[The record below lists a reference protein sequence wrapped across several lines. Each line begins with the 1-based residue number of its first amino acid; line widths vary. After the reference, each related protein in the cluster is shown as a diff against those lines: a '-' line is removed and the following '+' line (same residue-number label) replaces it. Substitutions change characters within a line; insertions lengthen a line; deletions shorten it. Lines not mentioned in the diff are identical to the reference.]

1 MQGVNIHSPAILT
14 NEEPQSMAANE
25 TLKSRSQKQLSLEGI
40 SLTYF
45 SLKQLESDEKCHLNQ
60 LPVSIRILLENL
72 IRNYDGKVVTETH
85 IQKLCNWG
93 GSEDS
98 DCEIPFMPS
107 RVLMQDFTGVPAIV
121 DLAAMRSAV
130 KTLGGDPKKIN
141 PQIPVEL
148 IVDHSVQ
155 IDAYAS
161 KDAPIINRQKEY
173 ARNTERYSFLRWGQQ
188 SFDNFKVVP
197 PATGIC
203 HQVNLEY
210 LARVVFDYNDT
221 NNVRTVFPDTLVGLD
236 SHTTMINGIGVMGWG
251 VGGIEAEAVMLGRPY
266 YMLMPKVVG
275 VKLIG
280 ELPDICSA
288 SDLVLTIT
296 NILRTHGVVGKFVE
310 FFGPAVSHLTLADRA
325 TIANMAPEYGATMG
339 FFSVDE
345 ITIDYLRLTGR
356 SEFQVQL
363 VENYCK
369 AQGLF
374 HPHQAG
380 SPIYSE
386 TIEIDL
392 STVKR
397 CLAGPKRPQECIAL
411 DDMKKNFEQTFHPR
425 KSSGAQLK
433 DGDIVI
439 ASITSCTNTSNP
451 YVLMGAGLL
460 AKKAVEKG
468 LNVSK
473 VVKTSLAPGSKVVTA
488 YLEAAGLLNSF
499 EKLNFHVS
507 AYGCTTC
514 IGNSG
519 PLTDEVINEI
529 KKNDLI
535 VTSVISGNRNFEGR
549 ISPYTRAN
557 YLTSPMLVVAYAIAG
572 TVNIDFRNDPLGHD
586 INGKP
591 VMLSDVWPS
600 REEINAILPLAKA
613 SMYKQ
618 EYNDVFEGDQTWQ
631 SLSSTQS
638 ELYDWSQPSTYIKE
652 PPFFENMSLEVS
664 ELEDIVN
671 ARVLVKLENSVTTD
685 HISPAGVI
693 PADSPAAQYLNE
705 INVASEDYNS
715 YGSRR
720 GNHEVMMRGTFA
732 NVRLCNTLVPG
743 KEGGYTVHFPDK
755 AQSSMY
761 EAAMKYKSSNTPLI
775 VLAGKEYGTGSSRD
789 WAAKGTALLGIRAVI
804 AESFERIHRSNLVGM
819 GVLPLQFSQNDSC
832 DRLGLTGEEQFTIKG
847 IQEGLTPGKIL
858 TVIASSSEKPD
869 ITFSV
874 VVRLDSTVEVNYY
887 QHGGILP
894 FVLRK
899 LV

>member
-1 MQGVNIHSPAILT
+1 
-14 NEEPQSMAANE
+14 MAVNE
-25 TLKSRSQKQLSLEGI
+25 TLISRTKKQLSLEGD
-40 SLTYF
+40 SLTYY
-45 SLKQLESDEKCHLNQ
+45 SLKQLASDVNCRLSQ

-93 GSEDS
+93 SDKEN

-121 DLAAMRSAV
+121 DLAAMRNAV
-130 KTLGGDPKKIN
+130 KKLGGDPKKIN

-173 ARNTERYSFLRWGQQ
+173 DRNKERYSFLRWGQQ
-188 SFDNFKVVP
+188 SFNNFKVVP

-210 LARVVFDYNDT
+210 LARVVFDHKDAT
-221 NNVRTVFPDTLVGLD
+221 NERIAFPDTLVGLD

-266 YMLMPKVVG
+266 YMLIPKVVG
-275 VKLIG
+275 VKLVG

-296 NILRTHGVVGKFVE
+296 SILRQHGVVGKFVE
-310 FFGPAVSHLTLADRA
+310 FFGPAVSHLSLADRA
-325 TIANMAPEYGATMG
+325 TIANMSPEYGATMG
-339 FFSVDE
+339 FFPVDE
-345 ITIDYLRLTGR
+345 ITTEYLRLTGR
-356 SEFQVQL
+356 SEFQIQL
-363 VENYCK
+363 VETYYK

-374 HPHQAG
+374 NPHQTET
-380 SPIYSE
+380 PIYSE

-392 STVKR
+392 NTIKR
-397 CLAGPKRPQECIAL
+397 CLAGPKRPQECITL

-425 KSSGAQLK
+425 QSSDGQLK

-473 VVKTSLAPGSKVVTA
+473 KVKTSLAPGSKVVTA
-488 YLEAAGLLNSF
+488 YLDAAGLLQGF
-499 EKLNFHVS
+499 EQLNFHVS

-519 PLTDEVINEI
+519 PLSDDIVKDI
-529 KKNDLI
+529 KEKDLI

-549 ISPYTRAN
+549 ISPFTKAN

-572 TVNIDFRNDPLGHD
+572 NVNIDLNTEPLGHD
-586 INGKP
+586 ASGNP
-591 VMLSDVWPS
+591 VMLSDIWPT
-600 REEINAILPLAKA
+600 REEINDILPYAKA
-613 SMYKQ
+613 SMYKK
-618 EYNDVFEGDQTWQ
+618 EYDNVFEGDETWQ
-631 SLSSTQS
+631 SLSSSQS

-664 ELEDIVN
+664 EPEDITN
-671 ARVLVKLENSVTTD
+671 ARVLVKLDNSVTTD

-693 PADSPAAQYLNE
+693 PDDSPAAQYLNA
-705 INVASEDYNS
+705 IHVASNDYNS

-732 NVRLCNTLVPG
+732 NVRLCNKLVPG
-743 KEGGYTVHFPDK
+743 QEGGYTIHFPDK
-755 AQSSMY
+755 S
-761 EAAMKYKSSNTPLI
+761 KSSIYEVAMTYKASNIPLI

-789 WAAKGTALLGIRAVI
+789 WAAKGTLLLGIRAVI

-819 GVLPLQFSQNDSC
+819 GILPLQFCGNDTC
-832 DRLGLTGEEQFTIKG
+832 DSLGLTGEEEFTIKG
-847 IQEGLTPGKIL
+847 ICEGLTPGKKLIV
-858 TVIASSSEKPD
+858 TASSTNQPEVS
-869 ITFSV
+869 FSV
-874 VVRLDSTVEVNYY
+874 ITRLDSAVEVDYY
-887 QHGGILP
+887 RHGGILP

>member
-1 MQGVNIHSPAILT
+1 
-14 NEEPQSMAANE
+14 MAANE
-25 TLKSRSQKQLSLEGI
+25 TLKSRTQKQISLEGD
-40 SLTYF
+40 SLTYY
-45 SLKQLESDEKCHLNQ
+45 SLKQLEKDGLCHLNQ

-72 IRNYDGKVVTETH
+72 IRNYDGRVVTETH
-85 IQKLCNWG
+85 IQKLCDWG
-93 GSEDS
+93 TKEDN

-130 KTLGGDPKKIN
+130 KKLGGDPKKIN

-155 IDAYAS
+155 IDAHAS

-173 ARNTERYSFLRWGQQ
+173 ARNKERYSFLRWGQQ

-210 LARVVFDYNDT
+210 LARVVFDHNDKD
-221 NNVRTVFPDTLVGLD
+221 NIRTAFPDTLVGLD

-275 VKLIG
+275 VKLVG
-280 ELPDICSA
+280 SLPDICSA

-296 NILRTHGVVGKFVE
+296 NILRKHGVVGKFVE

-325 TIANMAPEYGATMG
+325 TIANMSPEYGATMG
-339 FFSVDE
+339 FFPVDD
-345 ITIDYLRLTGR
+345 ITIEYLRLTGR

-363 VENYCK
+363 VETYCK

-374 HPHQAG
+374 HPHEKDT
-380 SPIYSE
+380 PIYSE
-386 TIEIDL
+386 TLEIDL
-392 STVKR
+392 CTVKR

-425 KSSGAQLK
+425 KSSDHRLQ
-433 DGDIVI
+433 DGDVVI

-460 AKKAVEKG
+460 SKKAVEKG
-468 LNVSK
+468 LCVSK
-473 VVKTSLAPGSKVVTA
+473 MVKTSLAPGSKVVTA
-488 YLEAAGLLNSF
+488 YLEAAGLLKSF
-499 EKLNFHVS
+499 EQLNFHVS

-519 PLTDEVINEI
+519 PLADDIINEI
-529 KKNDLI
+529 KKKDLV

-572 TVNIDFRNDPLGHD
+572 TVHIDFRYDPLGND
-586 INGKP
+586 INGNP
-591 VMLSDVWPS
+591 VMLSDIWPG
-600 REEINAILPLAKA
+600 RDEINAILPLAKA

-618 EYNDVFEGDQTWQ
+618 EYKNVYDGDQTWQ
-631 SLSSTQS
+631 SLSSKQS

-664 ELEDIVN
+664 EPENIVD
-671 ARVLVKLENSVTTD
+671 ARVLVKLDDSVTTD

-693 PADSPAAQYLNE
+693 PLDSPAAQYLE
-705 INVASEDYNS
+705 AIHVANEDYNS

-732 NVRLCNTLVPG
+732 NVRLCNALVPG
-743 KEGGYTVHFPDK
+743 QEGGYTVHFPDK
-755 AQSSMY
+755 ARSSMY

-789 WAAKGTALLGIRAVI
+789 WAAKGTSLLGIRAVI

-819 GVLPLQFSQNDSC
+819 GVLPLQFSNNDTCNS
-832 DRLGLTGEEQFTIKG
+832 LGLTGEEQFIIKG
-847 IQEGLTPGKIL
+847 IQEGLVPGKKLI
-858 TVIASSSEKPD
+858 VIASSTDKPD
-869 ITFSV
+869 ISFPVIT
-874 VVRLDSTVEVNYY
+874 RLDSTVEVDYY
-887 QHGGILP
+887 RHGGILP

>member
-1 MQGVNIHSPAILT
+1 
-14 NEEPQSMAANE
+14 MAANE
-25 TLKSRSQKQLSLEGI
+25 TLKSRTQKQISLEGD
-40 SLTYF
+40 SLTYY
-45 SLKQLESDEKCHLNQ
+45 SLKQLENEGQCRLSQ
-60 LPVSIRILLENL
+60 LPISIRILLENL

-85 IQKLCNWG
+85 IHKLCRWG
-93 GSEDS
+93 SVQDN

-130 KTLGGDPKKIN
+130 KKLGGDPKKIN

-155 IDAYAS
+155 IDAHAS
-161 KDAPIINRQKEY
+161 KDALTINIQKEY
-173 ARNTERYSFLRWGQQ
+173 ERNRERYAFLRWGQQ

-203 HQVNLEY
+203 HQVNLEH
-210 LARVVFDYNDT
+210 LARVVFDQNDV
-221 NNVRTVFPDTLVGLD
+221 NNVRTAFPDTLVGLD

-275 VKLIG
+275 VKLVG

-296 NILRTHGVVGKFVE
+296 NILREHGVVGKFVE
-310 FFGPAVSHLTLADRA
+310 FFGPSVSNLTLADRA
-325 TIANMAPEYGATMG
+325 TIANMSPEYGATMG
-339 FFSVDE
+339 FFPVDDV
-345 ITIDYLRLTGR
+345 TIDYLRLTGR
-356 SEFQVQL
+356 SESQVQL
-363 VENYCK
+363 VETYCK

-374 HPHQAG
+374 HPHQTDT
-380 SPIYSE
+380 PIYSE

-392 STVKR
+392 TSIKR
-397 CLAGPKRPQECIAL
+397 CLAGPKRPQECIDL
-411 DDMKKNFEQTFHPR
+411 DDMKKNFAQTFHPR
-425 KSSGAQLK
+425 PATDNHLK
-433 DGDIVI
+433 DGDVVI

-468 LNVSK
+468 WKVSK
-473 VVKTSLAPGSKVVTA
+473 LVKTSLAPGSKVVSA
-488 YLEAAGLLNSF
+488 YLEAAGLLKDF
-499 EKLNFHVS
+499 EQLNFHVS
-507 AYGCTTC
+507 AYGCATC

-519 PLTDEVINEI
+519 PLSDDVIKDI
-529 KKNDLI
+529 KEKDLV

-549 ISPYTRAN
+549 ISPFTKAN
-557 YLTSPMLVVAYAIAG
+557 YLASPMLVVAYAIAG
-572 TVNIDFRNDPLGHD
+572 TVNIDFRSEPLGQD
-586 INGKP
+586 ANGNP
-591 VMLSDVWPS
+591 ILLSDIWPS
-600 REEINAILPLAKA
+600 REEINEILPLAKA
-613 SMYKQ
+613 SMYKK
-618 EYNDVFEGDQTWQ
+618 EYNNVFEGDETWQ

-638 ELYDWSQPSTYIKE
+638 ELYDWTQPSTYIKE
-652 PPFFENMSLEVS
+652 PPFFENMSLTMS
-664 ELEDIVN
+664 EPDDIVN
-671 ARVLVKLENSVTTD
+671 AHVLVKLENSVTTD

-693 PADSPAAQYLNE
+693 PDDSPAAQYLE
-705 INVASEDYNS
+705 SIHVVSKDYNS

-732 NVRLCNTLVPG
+732 NVRLRNALVPG
-743 KEGGYTVHFPDK
+743 QEGGYTIHFPDK
-755 AQSSMY
+755 TRTSMY
-761 EAAMKYKSSNTPLI
+761 EAAMKYKASNIPLI

-804 AESFERIHRSNLVGM
+804 AQSFERIHRSNLIGM
-819 GVLPLQFSQNDSC
+819 GVLPLQFSSNDSC
-832 DRLGLTGEEQFTIKG
+832 DTLGLTGEEKFTIKG
-847 IQEGLTPGKIL
+847 IQENLTPGKQL
-858 TVIASSSEKPD
+858 TVVASSTDKPD
-869 ITFSV
+869 ISFPV
-874 VVRLDSTVEVNYY
+874 IVRLDSTVEVDYY
-887 QHGGILP
+887 RHGGILP

>member
-1 MQGVNIHSPAILT
+1 
-14 NEEPQSMAANE
+14 MAANE
-25 TLKSRSQKQLSLEGI
+25 TLKSRTQKQISLEGDR
-40 SLTYF
+40 LNYY
-45 SLKQLESDEKCHLNQ
+45 SLKELENERLCRLNQ

-85 IQKLCNWG
+85 IRKLCNWG
-93 GSEDS
+93 SAKDS

-121 DLAAMRSAV
+121 DLAAMRNAV
-130 KTLGGDPKKIN
+130 KKLGGDPKRIN

-148 IVDHSVQ
+148 IIDHSVQ
-155 IDAYAS
+155 IDAHAS
-161 KDAPIINRQKEY
+161 KDAPTINRQKEY
-173 ARNTERYSFLRWGQQ
+173 ERNQERYSFLRWGQQ
-188 SFDNFKVVP
+188 SFHNFKVVP

-210 LARVVFDYNDT
+210 LARVVFDQKDG
-221 NNVRTVFPDTLVGLD
+221 NNVRTAFPDTLVGLD

-275 VKLIG
+275 VKLVG

-296 NILRTHGVVGKFVE
+296 SILRKHGVVGKFVE
-310 FFGPAVSHLTLADRA
+310 FFGPAVTHLTLADRA
-325 TIANMAPEYGATMG
+325 TIANMSPEYGATMG
-339 FFSVDE
+339 FFPVDE
-345 ITIDYLRLTGR
+345 ITIDYLKLTGR
-356 SEFQVQL
+356 SASHIQM
-363 VENYCK
+363 VETYCK

-374 HPHQAG
+374 HPHQTEI
-380 SPIYSE
+380 PIYSE
-386 TIEIDL
+386 SIEIDL

-397 CLAGPKRPQECIAL
+397 CLAGPKRPQECIPL
-411 DDMKKNFEQTFHPR
+411 DDMKNNFEQTFHPR
-425 KSSGAQLK
+425 SSSDNRLK
-433 DGDIVI
+433 DGDVVI

-468 LNVSK
+468 LKVSYS
-473 VVKTSLAPGSKVVTA
+473 VKTSLAPGSKVVTA
-488 YLEAAGLLNSF
+488 YLEAAGLLHSF
-499 EKLNFHVS
+499 EQLNFHVS

-519 PLTDEVINEI
+519 PLSEDIVQEI
-529 KKNDLI
+529 QDKDLI

-549 ISPYTRAN
+549 ISPYTKAN
-557 YLTSPMLVVAYAIAG
+557 YLASPMLVVAYAIAG
-572 TVNIDFRNDPLGHD
+572 TVNIDFRNEPLGHD
-586 INGKP
+586 TSKKP
-591 VMLSDVWPS
+591 IMLSDIWPT
-600 REEINAILPLAKA
+600 RDEINEILPLAKA
-613 SMYKQ
+613 SMYKN
-618 EYNDVFEGDQTWQ
+618 EYNNVFEGDETWQ
-631 SLSSTQS
+631 SLSSAES

-664 ELEDIVN
+664 KPEDIVN
-671 ARVLVKLENSVTTD
+671 AQVLVKLENSVTTD

-693 PADSPAAQYLNE
+693 PLDSPAAEYLTA
-705 INVASEDYNS
+705 IHVASQDFNS

-732 NVRLCNTLVPG
+732 NVRLRNTLVPG
-743 KEGGYTVHFPDK
+743 QEGGYTVHFPDK
-755 AQSSMY
+755 TKSSMY
-761 EAAMKYKSSNTPLI
+761 EAAMKYKASNIPLI

-789 WAAKGTALLGIRAVI
+789 WAAKGTALLGIRVVI

-819 GVLPLQFSQNDSC
+819 GVLPLQFMENENC
-832 DRLGLTGEEQFTIKG
+832 DYLGLTGEEQYTIEG
-847 IQEGLTPGKIL
+847 IRDNLTPGKQITVTACSADKSDISF
-858 TVIASSSEKPD
+858 TVI
-869 ITFSV
+869 
-874 VVRLDSTVEVNYY
+874 VRLDSSVEVEYY
-887 QHGGILP
+887 RHGGILP
-894 FVLRK
+894 FVLRQ

>member
-1 MQGVNIHSPAILT
+1 
-14 NEEPQSMAANE
+14 MAAKE
-25 TLKSRSQKQLSLEGI
+25 ILKTRTQKQISLDGE
-40 SLTYF
+40 SLTYY
-45 SLKQLESDEKCHLNQ
+45 SLKQLENEGHCRLSQ
-60 LPVSIRILLENL
+60 LPVSICILLENL
-72 IRNYDGKVVTETH
+72 IRNYDGKVVTDSH
-85 IQKLCNWG
+85 VQKLCNWG
-93 GSEDS
+93 SKEDI

-121 DLAAMRSAV
+121 DLAAMRNAV
-130 KTLGGDPKKIN
+130 KNLGGDPKRIN

-155 IDAYAS
+155 IDAHAS
-161 KDAPIINRQKEY
+161 KDASIINREKEY
-173 ARNTERYSFLRWGQQ
+173 ERNRERYSFLRWGQQ

-210 LARVVFDYNDT
+210 LARVVFDHKDK
-221 NNVRTVFPDTLVGLD
+221 NNIRTVFPDTLVGLD

-280 ELPDICSA
+280 TLPEICSA

-296 NILRTHGVVGKFVE
+296 SILRKHGVVGKFVE
-310 FFGPAVSHLTLADRA
+310 FFGPALSHLTLADRA

-339 FFSVDE
+339 FFPVDD

-356 SEFQVQL
+356 SEHQIKL
-363 VENYCK
+363 VETYYK

-374 HPHQAG
+374 HPHQTET
-380 SPIYSE
+380 PIFSE

-392 STVKR
+392 STVSR
-397 CLAGPKRPQECIAL
+397 CLAGPRRPQECIAL
-411 DDMKKNFEQTFHPR
+411 DDMKNNFEQTFHPR
-425 KSSGAQLK
+425 PASENELK
-433 DGDIVI
+433 DGDVVI

-468 LNVSK
+468 LSVSK
-473 VVKTSLAPGSKVVTA
+473 RVKTSLAPGSKVVTA
-488 YLEAAGLLNSF
+488 YLEAAGLLQSL
-499 EKLNFHVS
+499 EQLNFHLA
-507 AYGCTTC
+507 AYGCATC

-519 PLTDEVINEI
+519 PLSDEIINEI
-529 KKNDLI
+529 KEKDLV

-549 ISPYTRAN
+549 ISPFTKAN

-572 TVNIDFRNDPLGHD
+572 TVNIDLNKDPLGHD
-586 INGKP
+586 TNGNP
-591 VMLSDVWPS
+591 IMLSDIWPI
-600 REEINAILPLAKA
+600 REEINEILPLAKA
-613 SMYKQ
+613 SMYKK
-618 EYNDVFEGDQTWQ
+618 EYNNVFDGDETWQ

-652 PPFFENMSLEVS
+652 PPFFENMSLDIS
-664 ELEDIVN
+664 EPKDIID
-671 ARVLVKLENSVTTD
+671 ARVLVKLDNSVTTD
-685 HISPAGVI
+685 HISPASVI
-693 PADSPAAQYLNE
+693 PDDSPAAKYFE
-705 INVASEDYNS
+705 SIDVASKDFNS

-732 NVRLCNTLVPG
+732 NVRLQNQLISG
-743 KEGGYTVHFPDK
+743 QEGGYTIYFPDK
-755 AQSSMY
+755 TKNSMF
-761 EAAMKYKSSNTPLI
+761 EAAMKYKDAKTPLI

-819 GVLPLQFSQNDSC
+819 GVLPLQFSNNDSC
-832 DRLGLTGEEQFTIKG
+832 DRLGLTGEEHFSIKG
-847 IQEGLTPGKIL
+847 IEQGLTPGKEL
-858 TVIASSSEKPD
+858 RVVACSTDKPD
-869 ITFSV
+869 ISFSV
-874 VVRLDSTVEVNYY
+874 ITRLDSTVEVDYY
-887 QHGGILP
+887 RNGGILP
-894 FVLRK
+894 FVLRT

>member
-1 MQGVNIHSPAILT
+1 MIAK
-14 NEEPQSMAANE
+14 E
-25 TLKSRSQKQLSLEGI
+25 TLKSLTQKEISFEGDT
-40 SLTYF
+40 LTYY
-45 SLKQLESDEKCHLNQ
+45 SLKELENEKLCRLNQ

-72 IRNYDGKVVTETH
+72 IRNYDGKLVTETH
-85 IQKLCNWG
+85 IRKLCNWG
-93 GSEDS
+93 SVKDS

-130 KTLGGDPKKIN
+130 KKLGGDPKKIN

-155 IDAYAS
+155 IDAHAS
-161 KDAPIINRQKEY
+161 KDAPGINRQKEY
-173 ARNTERYSFLRWGQQ
+173 ERNKERYSFLRWGQQ
-188 SFDNFKVVP
+188 SFQNFKVVP

-210 LARVVFDYNDT
+210 LARVVFDQKDG
-221 NNVRTVFPDTLVGLD
+221 NNVRTAFPDTLVGLD

-296 NILRTHGVVGKFVE
+296 SILRKHGVVGKFVE

-325 TIANMAPEYGATMG
+325 TIANMSPEYGATMG
-339 FFSVDE
+339 FFPVDE

-356 SEFQVQL
+356 PESHIRL
-363 VENYCK
+363 VETYCK

-374 HPHQAG
+374 HPHQ
-380 SPIYSE
+380 SETPIYSE
-386 TIEIDL
+386 SIEIDL

-397 CLAGPKRPQECIAL
+397 SLAGPRRPQECIAL
-411 DDMKKNFEQTFHPR
+411 DDMKNNFEQSFHPR
-425 KSSGAQLK
+425 PSDNLLK
-433 DGDIVI
+433 DGDVVI

-460 AKKAVEKG
+460 AKKAVEKA
-468 LNVSK
+468 LK
-473 VVKTSLAPGSKVVTA
+473 VPKTVKTSLAPGSKVVTA

-499 EKLNFHVS
+499 EQLNFHVS

-519 PLTDEVINEI
+519 PLAEDIVKEI
-529 KKNDLI
+529 QDNDLV

-549 ISPYTRAN
+549 ISPYTKAN

-572 TVNIDFRNDPLGHD
+572 TVNIDFHSEALGHD
-586 INGKP
+586 TNGNP
-591 VMLSDVWPS
+591 IMLSDIWPT
-600 REEINAILPLAKA
+600 RDEINEILPLANA
-613 SMYKQ
+613 SMYKN
-618 EYNDVFEGDQTWQ
+618 EYNNVFEGDETWQ

-652 PPFFENMSLEVS
+652 PPFFDNMYLEVS
-664 ELEDIVN
+664 EPDDIVN
-671 ARVLVKLENSVTTD
+671 AQVLVKLENSVTTD

-693 PADSPAAQYLNE
+693 PLDSPAAQYLTA
-705 INVASEDYNS
+705 IQVASKDYNS

-743 KEGGYTVHFPDK
+743 QEGGYTVHFPDRTK
-755 AQSSMY
+755 SSMY
-761 EAAMKYKSSNTPLI
+761 EAAMKYKASNIPLI

-819 GVLPLQFSQNDSC
+819 GVLPLQFMENESC
-832 DRLGLTGEEQFTIKG
+832 DSLGLTGEEQFTITG
-847 IQEGLTPGKIL
+847 IRENLSPGKQLIVNASSTDKPDISF
-858 TVIASSSEKPD
+858 TVIA
-869 ITFSV
+869 
-874 VVRLDSTVEVNYY
+874 RLDSTVEVDYY

-894 FVLRK
+894 FVLRQ